1 MVHVETVGFNRKAR
15 TLRHNNTIWI
25 KHFSEHLGGFFTRQ
39 NTIQIA
45 SLVMC
50 LNLILSGCATM
61 MTGKT
66 QEVTITS
73 NPPGAIV
80 KINDK
85 EHKATIKELQTP
97 AKVSLSKK
105 SSYIAVIEK
114 PGYESA
120 VVEIGRVASLWN
132 FLDVVW
138 IYFIPVPLIYDA
150 DSTH

>member
-1 MVHVETVGFNRKAR
+1 MRQKAFHIVN
-15 TLRHNNTIWI
+15 LAI
-25 KHFSEHLGGFFTRQ
+25 
-39 NTIQIA
+39 
-45 SLVMC
+45 C
-50 LNLILSGCATM
+50 LSLILSGCATL

-73 NPPGAIV
+73 NPPNAIV

-105 SSYIAVIEK
+105 SSYIAIIEK

-138 IYFIPVPLIYDA
+138 IYFIPVPLIYDINTGGFYVFFTWL
-150 DSTH
+150 SVWYFKLIFSCVKFP

>member
-1 MVHVETVGFNRKAR
+1 
-15 TLRHNNTIWI
+15 
-25 KHFSEHLGGFFTRQ
+25 
-39 NTIQIA
+39 
-45 SLVMC
+45 MC

-97 AKVSLSKK
+97 TKVSLSKK

-120 VVEIGRVASLWN
+120 VVEIGRIASFWN
-132 FLDVVW
+132 FLDVAW
-138 IYFIPVPLIYDA
+138 FYFIPVPLLYDINTGGFWVFLK
-150 DSTH
+150 DT